1 LTSVGSLPCHS
12 EQGPFAR
19 ALRATVLVMAPPS
32 KDLFSLHQRTA
43 VVTGASSGIGR
54 AIAEALAEA
63 GASVVL
69 VGRRT
74 SALCEVEA
82 GVVSRGG
89 RGAWLATDL
98 ADRNELAGFAD
109 RCAEVFGEPDILVNA
124 AAINLRPPLG
134 SLTLEDW
141 DTTMAVN
148 LTAPFVLGQRFGPS
162 MADRG
167 YGRIINIGSQ
177 QSFRA
182 FGNSGGYGVSKAG
195 IVALTRSQAE
205 AWSRY
210 GVCCNAVV
218 PGFVHTAMTEA
229 VFSDPPRVSAL
240 QQRTMIGRNGLA
252 EDFGGV
258 AVFLAS
264 AASAY
269 VTGQAIFVDGGFSAT

>member
-1 LTSVGSLPCHS
+1 LT
-12 EQGPFAR
+12 
-19 ALRATVLVMAPPS
+19 S
-32 KDLFSLHQRTA
+32 KDLFSLHQRSA

-74 SALCEVEA
+74 SALSEVEA
-82 GVVSRGG
+82 GIARRGG
-89 RGAWLATDL
+89 RSAWLSADF
-98 ADRNELAGFAD
+98 ADRQALVGVAD

-124 AAINLRPPLG
+124 AGINLRPPLG

-141 DTTMAVN
+141 DATMGLN

-167 YGRIINIGSQ
+167 YGRIINLGSQ

-182 FGNSGGYGVSKAG
+182 FGNSGAYGVSKAG

-205 AWSRY
+205 AWSRR
-210 GVCCNAVV
+210 GVCCNAIV
-218 PGFVHTAMTEA
+218 PGFVNTPMTEA
-229 VFSDPPRVSAL
+229 VFSDPTRVAAL
-240 QQRTMIGRNGLA
+240 EERTMVGRNGRV
-252 EDFGGV
+252 EDFRGV

-269 VTGQAIFVDGGFSAT
+269 VTGQAIFVDGGFSST

>member
-1 LTSVGSLPCHS
+1 LP
-12 EQGPFAR
+12 GN
-19 ALRATVLVMAPPS
+19 
-32 KDLFSLHQRTA
+32 DLFSLDQRTA

-74 SALCEVEA
+74 SALSEVEDGIA
-82 GVVSRGG
+82 GRGG
-89 RGAWLATDL
+89 RSAWLSADL
-98 ADRNELAGFAD
+98 
-109 RCAEVFGEPDILVNA
+109 FGDPDILVNA

-134 SLTLEDW
+134 SVTLEDW
-141 DTTMAVN
+141 DTTMGVN

-167 YGRIINIGSQ
+167 YGRIINIASQ

-182 FGNSGGYGVSKAG
+182 FGNSGAYGVSKGG

-205 AWSRY
+205 AWSRS

-218 PGFVHTAMTEA
+218 PGFVHTPMTEA
-229 VFSDPPRVSAL
+229 VFSDPARVAAL
-240 QQRTMIGRNGLA
+240 EERTMVGRSGRV
-252 EDFGGV
+252 EDFRGV

-269 VTGQAIFVDGGFSAT
+269 ITGQAICVDGGFSST

>member
-1 LTSVGSLPCHS
+1 LTGN
-12 EQGPFAR
+12 
-19 ALRATVLVMAPPS
+19 
-32 KDLFSLHQRTA
+32 DLFSLHRRSA

-74 SALCEVEA
+74 SALSEVEA
-82 GVVSRGG
+82 GILSRGG
-89 RGAWLATDL
+89 RSAWLSADL
-98 ADRNELAGFAD
+98 ADRQELAGVAE
-109 RCAEVFGEPDILVNA
+109 RCAGLFGEPDILVNA

-162 MADRG
+162 MAGRG
-167 YGRIINIGSQ
+167 FGRIINIGSQ

-182 FGNSGGYGVSKAG
+182 FGNSGGYGASKAG

-205 AWSRY
+205 AWSRN

-218 PGFVHTAMTEA
+218 PGFVHTPMTEA
-229 VFSDPPRVSAL
+229 VFSDPARVAAL
-240 QQRTMIGRNGLA
+240 EARTMVGRNGRV
-252 EDFGGV
+252 EDFRGV

-269 VTGQAIFVDGGFSAT
+269 ITGQAIFVDGGFSST

>member
-1 LTSVGSLPCHS
+1 MAST
-12 EQGPFAR
+12 
-19 ALRATVLVMAPPS
+19 ATVFLMSQTS
-32 KDLFSLHQRTA
+32 KDLFSLHQRCA

-74 SALCEVEA
+74 SALSEVEDGIA
-82 GVVSRGG
+82 GRGG
-89 RGAWLATDL
+89 RSAWLSADL
-98 ADRNELAGFAD
+98 ADRQELPAIAE
-109 RCAEVFGEPDILVNA
+109 RCADLFGDPDILVNA

-134 SLTLEDW
+134 SVTLEEW
-141 DTTMAVN
+141 DATLGVN
-148 LTAPFVLGQRFGPS
+148 LTAPFVLGQRFGPA

-167 YGRIINIGSQ
+167 FGRIINLGSQ

-182 FGNSGGYGVSKAG
+182 FGNSGAYGVSKAG

-205 AWSRY
+205 AWSRC

-218 PGFVHTAMTEA
+218 PGFVHTPMTEA
-229 VFSDPPRVSAL
+229 VFADPARVAAL
-240 QQRTMIGRNGLA
+240 EGRAMVGRSGRVD
-252 EDFGGV
+252 DFRGI

-269 VTGQAIFVDGGFSAT
+269 ITGQAIFVDGGFSST

>member
-1 LTSVGSLPCHS
+1 LTGN
-12 EQGPFAR
+12 
-19 ALRATVLVMAPPS
+19 
-32 KDLFSLHQRTA
+32 DLFSLHRRSA

-74 SALCEVEA
+74 SALSEVEA
-82 GVVSRGG
+82 GILSRGG
-89 RGAWLATDL
+89 RSAWLSADL
-98 ADRNELAGFAD
+98 ADRQELAGVAE
-109 RCAEVFGEPDILVNA
+109 RCAGLFGEPDILVNA

-205 AWSRY
+205 AWSRT

-218 PGFVHTAMTEA
+218 PGFVHTPMTEA
-229 VFSDPPRVSAL
+229 VFSDPARVAAL
-240 QQRTMIGRNGLA
+240 EERTMVGRSGQA
-252 EDFGGV
+252 EDFRGV

-269 VTGQAIFVDGGFSAT
+269 ITGQAIFVDGGFSST